1 MTTTTKADDSLTENL
16 YFQAKNLLSE
26 IEDILSDI
34 DINLILNYVRYIVA
48 GLLMSISIVIVL
60 DIFRF

>member
-1 MTTTTKADDSLTENL
+1 MTENL